1 MIRNQVAGTV
11 AIIIVFLAVAY
22 ECDAQDNY
30 ITCRYIPTGVIQ
42 TFPGMQCP
50 NDWHPL

>member
-1 MIRNQVAGTV
+1 MKDALAATV
-11 AIIIVFLAVAY
+11 IALLFLVIAVDK
-22 ECDAQDNY
+22 CDAQDNY

-50 NDWHPL
+50 NNWHPL